1 MIGRLCNPNADAC
14 AQKLYAHLRAVYG
27 TQILMAQQ
35 EFPVTGRND
44 QEMERIRQVTGCLPA
59 MRGLD
64 FMHDDY
70 AGTVQRARD
79 WHNRGGIVSI
89 CWHTGLEGKGYVE
102 SQAEKPDFDALFC
115 EGTPEHTLLMSRMS
129 DAADALEQ
137 LAQEHIP
144 VLWRPFHEFNGKWF
158 WWGKGGSEHFIRLWR
173 KMYDYFTFDRKLN
186 NLIWVLGFSGEV
198 ESEWYP
204 GGDCCDIAGSDTYE
218 IGTTHAKGFG
228 LLQKLCPDKML
239 AFHECGT
246 MPEVEDFFRDGA
258 VWLWMMPWHN
268 EWLLEKNEPERLKR
282 IYTDT
287 RTLTLED
294 VKAWK

>member
-70 AGTVQRARD
+70 AGAVQRARD

-102 SQAEKPDFDALFC
+102 SQAEKPDFDALLRGNAGAHAPHEPHERC
-115 EGTPEHTLLMSRMS
+115 CRCAGTAGTGAYSGLVAALSRV
-129 DAADALEQ
+129 Q
-137 LAQEHIP
+137 RQV
-144 VLWRPFHEFNGKWF
+144 VLV
-158 WWGKGGSEHFIRLWR
+158 GKGR
-173 KMYDYFTFDRKLN
+173 
-186 NLIWVLGFSGEV
+186 
-198 ESEWYP
+198 
-204 GGDCCDIAGSDTYE
+204 
-218 IGTTHAKGFG
+218 
-228 LLQKLCPDKML
+228 Q
-239 AFHECGT
+239 
-246 MPEVEDFFRDGA
+246 
-258 VWLWMMPWHN
+258 
-268 EWLLEKNEPERLKR
+268 
-282 IYTDT
+282 
-287 RTLTLED
+287 
-294 VKAWK
+294 